1 MTTEIKQVELEDGQS
16 ADIVSENI
24 ERLKEL
30 FPDAF
35 SENGVDFG
43 TLRQLLGDESV
54 LDEGEEKYGL
64 NWHGK
69 KKARQI
75 ALTPST
81 GTLLPCPD
89 ESVDWDT
96 TQNLFIEGD
105 NLEVLKLLQKSY
117 ANKIKMI
124 YIDPPY
130 NTGKEFIYPDK
141 FQENLDTY
149 LKYTGQI
156 DDEGAR
162 FSSSTETT
170 GRKHTN
176 WLSMMYPRI
185 RLAKSLLRDNGL
197 LFVSIGDDEVHNLKS
212 LCNEIFGEENFCAQ
226 FIWNT
231 EGNTDNQYKVKVNHE
246 YVLAYYKN
254 ANSFEE
260 SVGRVI
266 DPNTPEDSNLR
277 KGYADNNINKNNPEN
292 PPAEVELPAGFPC
305 SEDSLF
311 YEEKVLDE
319 HFFKVT
325 REEKF
330 ISDEIKERYSIEPK
344 SGLPIKLDD
353 MIVENGKLVKPCRIY
368 VGMANKNKLL
378 EFIDAGCNEVVEDG
392 MPVSFYI
399 NSNAAVRYRKKV
411 DKPRNIL
418 SVLRGL
424 GTTEKSKTYLKK
436 LGVFYDYP
444 KPLGLLEY
452 LIKIGCENDGI
463 VMDFFAGS
471 STTAEAV
478 FRCNQA
484 DGEKRRFILVQL
496 PETLDP
502 SKKEQQA
509 AFKFCSDRG
518 VPSVVSEISKDR
530 IRKSIDVIKS
540 EGSTG
545 DIGFKVLKLSSSN
558 IQVWNP
564 DCTDIEESLL
574 SHQEHLVEGRTEQ
587 DVLYELLLKRGVD
600 LAVPI
605 ENREVAGK
613 NIYSIGYGVLF
624 ACLDESISKE
634 QVEDIAQGI
643 VTWYGELSPS
653 SDTHVFFRDS
663 AFRDDVSKTNMA
675 AILEQNGITHV
686 RSL

>member
-1 MTTEIKQVELEDGQS
+1 MNNVELEDGQS
-16 ADIVSENI
+16 ADVVSENI
-24 ERLKEL
+24 EKMKEL

-35 SENGVDFG
+35 TEAGVNFD
-43 TLRQLLGDESV
+43 TLRQLLGDASV
-54 LDEGEEKYGL
+54 LEAGEEKYGL

-75 ALTPST
+75 ALTSST

-89 ESVDWDT
+89 ESVNWDA
-96 TQNLFIEGD
+96 TQNIFIEGD

-117 ANKIKMI
+117 ANKVKMI

-130 NTGKEFIYPDK
+130 NTGKEFIYPDR

-149 LKYTGQI
+149 LKYTGQV
-156 DDEGAR
+156 DDQGMKIT
-162 FSSSTETT
+162 SDTEKT

-176 WLSMMYPRI
+176 WLGMMYPRI
-185 RLAKSLLRDNGL
+185 RLAKSLLKDNGI
-197 LFVSIGDDEVHNLKS
+197 LFISIGDDEAHNLKS

-292 PPAEVELPAGFPC
+292 PPAEVELPVGFPC

-311 YEEKVLDE
+311 YAAKELDE
-319 HFFKVT
+319 SFFKIT

-330 ISDEIKERYSIEPK
+330 ISDEEKEKYSIEAK
-344 SGLPIKLDD
+344 SGLPVKLDD
-353 MIVENGKLVKPCRIY
+353 MVVENGRLVKPCRIY

-378 EFIDAGCNEVVEDG
+378 EFINNNCEEVIDDG
-392 MPVSFYI
+392 MPVTFYI

-411 DKPRNIL
+411 EKPRNIL

-444 KPLGLLEY
+444 KPLSLIEY
-452 LIKIGCENDGI
+452 LVQVGCEADGI
-463 VMDFFAGS
+463 IMDFFAGS

-478 FRCNQA
+478 MRRNSQ

-502 SKKEQQA
+502 SKKEQKA
-509 AFKFCSDRG
+509 AFKFCSDSG
-518 VPSVVSEISKDR
+518 VPSVVSEISKER
-530 IRKSIDVIKS
+530 IRKAIDAMHS
-540 EGSTG
+540 EDVRD
-545 DIGFKVLKLSSSN
+545 DIDLGFKVLKLSSSN
-558 IQVWNP
+558 IRIWNP
-564 DCTDIEESLL
+564 DRTDIEESLL
-574 SHQEHLVEGRTEQ
+574 LHEDHLIEGRTEQ

-605 ENREVAGK
+605 EIREASDK
-613 NIYSIGYGVLF
+613 KIYSIGYGVLF
-624 ACLDESISKE
+624 ACLDDAISKE
-634 QVEDIAQGI
+634 QVEEIAQSI
-643 VTWYGELSPS
+643 IAWYGELAPS

>member
-1 MTTEIKQVELEDGQS
+1 MKKVELEDGQS

-24 ERLKEL
+24 SKLKEL

-35 SENGVDFG
+35 SEGGVNFD
-43 TLRQLLGDESV
+43 TLRQLLGDASV

-81 GTLLPCPD
+81 GTLMPCSK
-89 ESVDWDT
+89 ESVDWDN

-117 ANKIKMI
+117 ANKVKMI

-130 NTGKEFIYPDK
+130 NTGKEFIYPDR

-149 LKYTGQI
+149 LKYTGQV
-156 DDEGAR
+156 DDQGLKITTD
-162 FSSSTETT
+162 TEKT

-176 WLSMMYPRI
+176 WLGMMYPRL
-185 RLAKSLLRDNGL
+185 RLAKSLLKDNGL

-212 LCNEIFGEENFCAQ
+212 LCNEVFGEENFCAQ

-254 ANSFEE
+254 ANSAEE

-292 PPAEVELPAGFPC
+292 PPAEVELPIGFPC

-311 YEEKVLDE
+311 YEAKQLDDS
-319 HFFKVT
+319 FFKIT
-325 REEKF
+325 KEEKF
-330 ISDEIKERYSIEPK
+330 ISDEVKEQYSIEPK
-344 SGLPIKLDD
+344 SGLPVKLDD
-353 MIVENGKLVKPCRIY
+353 MVVENGKLVKPCRIY

-378 EFIDAGCNEVVEDG
+378 EFIVGGCKEVIEDG
-392 MPVSFYI
+392 MPVTFYI

-411 DKPRNIL
+411 EKPRNIL

-452 LIKIGCENDGI
+452 LIKIGCEDEGI

-478 FRCNQA
+478 LRCNQIDSA
-484 DGEKRRFILVQL
+484 NRRFILIQL

-502 SKKEQQA
+502 SKKEQKA
-509 AFKFCSDRG
+509 AYKFCTDRR
-518 VPSVVSEISKDR
+518 VPPVVSEISKER
-530 IRKSIDVIKS
+530 VRKSIDAIAS
-540 EGSTG
+540 GNDSA
-545 DIGFKVLKLSSSN
+545 DSDLGFKVFKLSSSN
-558 IQVWNP
+558 IQIWNP
-564 DCTDIEESLL
+564 DRTDLEESLL
-574 SHQEHLVEGRTEQ
+574 SHEEHLVEGRTEQ

-605 ENREVAGK
+605 ESREVSGK

-624 ACLDESISKE
+624 ACLDESITKD
-634 QVEDIAQGI
+634 QVEDIAQAI
-643 VTWYGELSPS
+643 ITWYGELAPS

>member
-1 MTTEIKQVELEDGQS
+1 MNNVELEDGQS
-16 ADIVSENI
+16 ADVVSENI
-24 ERLKEL
+24 EKMKEL

-35 SENGVDFG
+35 TEAGVNFD
-43 TLRQLLGDESV
+43 TLRQLLGDASV
-54 LDEGEEKYGL
+54 LEAGEEKYGL

-75 ALTPST
+75 ALTSST

-89 ESVDWDT
+89 ESVNWDA
-96 TQNLFIEGD
+96 TQNIFIEGD

-117 ANKIKMI
+117 ANKVKMI

-130 NTGKEFIYPDK
+130 NTGKEFIYPDR

-149 LKYTGQI
+149 LKYTGQV
-156 DDEGAR
+156 DDQGMKIT
-162 FSSSTETT
+162 SDTEKT

-176 WLSMMYPRI
+176 WLGMMYPRI
-185 RLAKSLLRDNGL
+185 RLAKSLLKDNGI
-197 LFVSIGDDEVHNLKS
+197 LFISIGDDEAHNLKS

-292 PPAEVELPAGFPC
+292 PPAEVELPVGFPC

-311 YEEKVLDE
+311 YAAKELDE
-319 HFFKVT
+319 SFFKIT

-330 ISDEIKERYSIEPK
+330 ISDEEKEKYSIEAK
-344 SGLPIKLDD
+344 SGLPVKLDD
-353 MIVENGKLVKPCRIY
+353 MVVENGRLVKPCRIY

-378 EFIDAGCNEVVEDG
+378 EFINNNCEEVIDDG
-392 MPVSFYI
+392 MPVTFYI

-411 DKPRNIL
+411 EKPRNIL

-444 KPLGLLEY
+444 KPLSLIEY
-452 LIKIGCENDGI
+452 LVQVGCEADGI
-463 VMDFFAGS
+463 IMDFFAGS

-478 FRCNQA
+478 MRRNSQ

-502 SKKEQQA
+502 SKKEQKA
-509 AFKFCSDRG
+509 AFKFCSDSG
-518 VPSVVSEISKDR
+518 VPSVVSEISKER
-530 IRKSIDVIKS
+530 IRKAIDAMHS
-540 EGSTG
+540 EDVRD
-545 DIGFKVLKLSSSN
+545 DIDLGFKVLKLSSSN
-558 IQVWNP
+558 IRIWNP
-564 DCTDIEESLL
+564 DRTDIEESLL
-574 SHQEHLVEGRTEQ
+574 LHEDHLIEGRTEQ

-605 ENREVAGK
+605 ESREASDK
-613 NIYSIGYGVLF
+613 KIYSIGYGVLF
-624 ACLDESISKE
+624 ACLDDAISKE
-634 QVEDIAQGI
+634 QVEEIAQSI
-643 VTWYGELSPS
+643 IAWYGELAPS